1 MARADADP
9 VAGGDDRRVRAVNAA
24 APSTPFLVFGDDL
37 SPGSD
42 LAWLWINSQA
52 WPGWT
57 LIDLQAEPPAFGG
70 QVPSEDAAPH
80 PLAGDPPRKVIAE
93 SGFAEVRFEAAAAD
107 PRLALSG
114 WPAASLVVV
123 GGASSGVGPR
133 LVGSTTE
140 WLLHDPTNPVLLAR
154 RGRSVRTA
162 IVCADGS
169 DHASDAAATLAGL
182 PWASDAAVSVLAVE
196 DGRTDTDA
204 AIDTI
209 TRILDGHVSSTTTSV
224 HRGRKPHR
232 EILAEARASD
242 PDLIVLGTHG
252 LTTIR
257 RLTLGSTA
265 NAVAQ
270 LADCSVLVSRS
281 RLGE

>member
-1 MARADADP
+1 M
-9 VAGGDDRRVRAVNAA
+9 NAA
-24 APSTPFLVFGDDL
+24 APATPYVVLGDDL

-42 LAWLWINSQA
+42 LAWLWVNSQH

-57 LIDLQAEPPAFGG
+57 LVDLQAEPPAFGR
-70 QVPSEDAAPH
+70 QVPPEDAAPH
-80 PLAGDPPRKVIAE
+80 PVVGDPPRDVIAE
-93 SGFAEVRFEAAAAD
+93 SGFAEVRFEVATSD

-114 WPAASLVVV
+114 WPDATLVVV

-133 LVGSTTE
+133 SVGSTTE
-140 WLLHDPTNPVLLAR
+140 WLLHDPTNPVVLAR

-169 DHASDAAATLAGL
+169 AHASDAATTLAGL
-182 PWASDAAVSVLAVE
+182 PWSGEVAVSALAVD

-204 AIDTI
+204 AIDAVTQV
-209 TRILDGHVSSTTTSV
+209 LDGHVASVSGSV

-232 EILAEARASD
+232 EILAEARTSD

-270 LADCSVLVSRS
+270 LAGCSVLVSRS